1 MRDLLISAMLGLART
16 LSAAVI
22 IILLT
27 GIIIESTAM
36 GITLAVALAVQLI
49 AARQIRRI
57 ESHVSDDTADD
68 TDGEEDYTL

>member
-36 GITLAVALAVQLI
+36 GITLAVALAV
-49 AARQIRRI
+49 
-57 ESHVSDDTADD
+57 
-68 TDGEEDYTL
+68 